1 MRVRCDWAPGKE
13 VVKAMKRRPSPAV
26 LLKDAGERVQPLLR
40 FWERKRYSLFI
51 LMFKR
56 SVKHRTRVIC
66 NSGFILLVPNFF
78 IIRDL

>member
-1 MRVRCDWAPGKE
+1 MGARERE
-13 VVKAMKRRPSPAV
+13 VGKAMKRRPSPAV
-26 LLKDAGERVQPLLR
+26 LLKDAGERIQLPMR
-40 FWERKRYSLFI
+40 SWGRDNYSLLI

-66 NSGFILLVPNFF
+66 NSGFILLVPSFF